1 LLDKY
6 ADEGV
11 GQIEEN
17 QVLTIAPF
25 TQFGTP
31 IEIVRAFGGSAA
43 YQQAVRELKQSLYS
57 A

>member
-31 IEIVRAFGGSAA
+31 IEIVRSFGGSAA

>member
-1 LLDKY
+1 
-6 ADEGV
+6 V

-31 IEIVRAFGGSAA
+31 IEIVRAFGGSEK
-43 YQQAVRELKQSLYS
+43 YQEAVRELKRSLYS